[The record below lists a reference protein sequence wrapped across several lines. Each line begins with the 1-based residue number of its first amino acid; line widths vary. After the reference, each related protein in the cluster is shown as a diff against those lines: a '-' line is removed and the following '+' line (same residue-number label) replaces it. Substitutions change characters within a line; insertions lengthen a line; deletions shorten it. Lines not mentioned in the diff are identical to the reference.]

1 MWLRRRRTILIVR
14 EILMGGRRFNELL
27 RGLGGISTAMLT
39 SRLKFFEDQGMVV
52 RRRASGQKSF

>member
-1 MWLRRRRTILIVR
+1 
-14 EILMGGRRFNELL
+14 MGGRRFNELL